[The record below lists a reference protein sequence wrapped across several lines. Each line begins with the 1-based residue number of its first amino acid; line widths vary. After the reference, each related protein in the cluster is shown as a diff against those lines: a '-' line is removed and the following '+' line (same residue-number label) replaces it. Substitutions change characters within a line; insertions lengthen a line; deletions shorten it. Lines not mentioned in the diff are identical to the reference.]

1 MKKKLTIL
9 CSIFWALQ
17 SHAQDPHFSQFFSSP
32 LTLNPANTG
41 NFNGTIRASG
51 NYRDQWPSFA
61 NAFTTSTISV
71 DGAILK
77 KRIPKN
83 DLLSVGLLVLSDQSG
98 NGILKQNFVAGSLS
112 YSKQL
117 DAEGKHSLTVGFQ
130 GSYAMTRFDPTKA
143 NFEDE
148 LTASGF
154 TLSSSELFLGNGL
167 GKSYLD
173 MHAGLL
179 YKGST
184 TDQNLFYLGGSVY
197 HLGKPKF
204 GFINTNYSIQPRINI
219 HAGGYV
225 PIDYFITLHGSMQ
238 YQKQASY
245 REFIIGST
253 ISYYHNSNTRNYYE
267 FYAGLWFRNGDA
279 LIPYVGIEWNN
290 FRTGFSYDVNY
301 SAKKSGSRLYQS
313 NELSLVY
320 IFKNENTILGIKC
333 PKF

>member
-1 MKKKLTIL
+1 M
-9 CSIFWALQ
+9 SLQ
-17 SHAQDPHFSQFFSSP
+17 QLKAQDPHFSQFFSSP

-41 NFNGTIRASG
+41 NFNGLIRAAG

-61 NAFTTSTISV
+61 NAYTTSTISV

-77 KRIPKN
+77 KRIPRN
-83 DLLSVGLLVLSDQSG
+83 DLLSAGLLVLSDQSG

-148 LTASGF
+148 LTVSGF
-154 TLSSSELFLGNGL
+154 TLSSSEFFLGNGL
-167 GKSYLD
+167 GKSYFD

-184 TDQNLFYLGGSVY
+184 NNQNLFYIGGSVY

-204 GFINTNYSIQPRINI
+204 GFINTDYSIEPRINI
-219 HAGGYV
+219 HAGGYL
-225 PIDYFITLHGSMQ
+225 PIGYFTTLHGSMQ

-245 REFIIGST
+245 SEFVIGST
-253 ISYYHNSNTRNYYE
+253 ISYYLSRSTRNYYE
-267 FYAGLWFRNGDA
+267 FYAGIWMRNRDA
-279 LIPYVGIEWNN
+279 LIPYVGVEWNN

-301 SAKKSGSRLYQS
+301 SSKKSGSRLYQS
-313 NELSLVY
+313 NELSFVY
-320 IFKNENTILGIKC
+320 IFKNEDDVSGIKC